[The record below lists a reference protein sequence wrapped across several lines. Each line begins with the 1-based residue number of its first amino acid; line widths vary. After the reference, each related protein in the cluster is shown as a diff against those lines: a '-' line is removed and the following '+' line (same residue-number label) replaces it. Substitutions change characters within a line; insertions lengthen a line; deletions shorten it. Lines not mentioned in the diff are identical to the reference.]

1 MSRLIT
7 GFSIRA
13 VQLLVV
19 AILFMWALPA
29 SAGGLSRKEQKQI
42 IEVVQ
47 AQLDAFAQDDAAKAF
62 SFAAPNIRHL
72 VGTAEKFIEM
82 VRTQYEIVYRP
93 SSTTFMQPNGEA
105 GEAVLKV
112 QMTDEHGDTWIATY
126 TLQRQKTKVWR
137 ITGCAVNEST
147 GTAV

>member
-1 MSRLIT
+1 MRWSIAGSSRRI
-7 GFSIRA
+7 A
-13 VQLLVV
+13 QLLIV
-19 AILFMWALPA
+19 AILGMLALPA
-29 SAGGLSRKEQKQI
+29 SAGGLSAKDQKQI

-47 AQLDAFAQDDAAKAF
+47 GQLNAFAQDDAAKAF

-72 VGTAEKFIEM
+72 VGSAENFLEM

-93 SSTTFMQPNGEA
+93 SSTTFMQPTGEA

-112 QMTDEHGDTWIATY
+112 RMTDEDGDTWITTY
-126 TLQRQKTKVWR
+126 TLQKQKSKVWR
-137 ITGCAVNEST
+137 ITGCAVDEAT

>member
-1 MSRLIT
+1 MGRLTT
-7 GFSIRA
+7 GFSMRA
-13 VQLLVV
+13 VQLLMV
-19 AILFMWALPA
+19 AFFGIWALPA
-29 SAGGLSRKEQKQI
+29 SAGGLSPKDQKQI

-62 SFAAPNIRHL
+62 SLAAPNIRHL
-72 VGTAEKFIEM
+72 VGTAENFLEM

-93 SSTTFMQPNGEA
+93 SSATFMQPMGEA

-112 QMTDEHGDTWIATY
+112 RMTDEDGDAWIATY
-126 TLQRQKTKVWR
+126 TLQRQKSKVWR

>member
-7 GFSIRA
+7 GFSRRA
-13 VQLLVV
+13 VQVLMV
-19 AILFMWALPA
+19 AFLGIWALPS
-29 SAGGLSRKEQKQI
+29 SAVGLSPKDQKQI

-47 AQLDAFAQDDAAKAF
+47 GQLNAFAKDDAAKAF

-72 VGTAEKFIEM
+72 VGTAENFLEM
-82 VRTQYEIVYRP
+82 VRTQYEIIYRP
-93 SSTTFMQPNGEA
+93 SSTTFMQPTGEA

-112 QMTDEHGDTWIATY
+112 RITDEDGDTWIASY
-126 TLQRQKTKVWR
+126 TLQKQKTKVWR
-137 ITGCAVNEST
+137 ITGCSVNEAT

>member
-7 GFSIRA
+7 GFSRRV
-13 VQLLVV
+13 VQLLMV
-19 AILFMWALPA
+19 AILGMLVLPA
-29 SAGGLSRKEQKQI
+29 SAGGLSPKDQKQI

-72 VGTAEKFIEM
+72 VGSAENFLEM
-82 VRTQYEIVYRP
+82 VRTKYEIVYRP
-93 SSTTFMQPNGEA
+93 SATTFMQPIGEA
-105 GEAVLKV
+105 GQAVLKV
-112 QMTDEHGDTWIATY
+112 RMTDEDGDIWIATY

-137 ITGCAVNEST
+137 ITGCALNEAT
-147 GTAV
+147 GIAV

>member
-7 GFSIRA
+7 GFSRRA
-13 VQLLVV
+13 VQLLIV
-19 AILFMWALPA
+19 AILGMWALPA
-29 SAGGLSRKEQKQI
+29 SAGGLSPKDQKQI

-47 AQLDAFAQDDAAKAF
+47 AQLNAFVQDDAAKAF
-62 SFAAPNIRHL
+62 SYAAPNIRHL
-72 VGTAEKFIEM
+72 VGTAESFLEM

-112 QMTDEHGDTWIATY
+112 RMTDEDGDAWIATY
-126 TLQRQKTKVWR
+126 TLQRQKNKTWK
-137 ITGCAVNEST
+137 ITGCAVNEAT

>member
-1 MSRLIT
+1 MIAFFGL
-7 GFSIRA
+7 GA
-13 VQLLVV
+13 
-19 AILFMWALPA
+19 MPA
-29 SAGGLSRKEQKQI
+29 GAGGLSPKDQKQI

-72 VGTAEKFIEM
+72 MGSAENFLEM

-93 SSTTFMQPNGEA
+93 SATTFMQPTGEA

-112 QMTDEHGDTWIATY
+112 RMTDEDGANWIATY
-126 TLQRQKTKVWR
+126 TLHKQKTKVWR
-137 ITGCAVNEST
+137 ITGCAVNEAT
-147 GTAV
+147 GTVV

>member
-7 GFSIRA
+7 GFSMQA
-13 VQLLVV
+13 AQLLMV
-19 AILFMWALPA
+19 AFLGLWAMPA
-29 SAGGLSRKEQKQI
+29 SAGGLSPKEQKQI

-62 SFAAPNIRHL
+62 SFAAPNIRQL
-72 VGTAEKFIEM
+72 VGNAENFLEM

-93 SSTTFMQPNGEA
+93 SSTTFMQPNGEV

-112 QMTDEHGDTWIATY
+112 RMTDEDGDAWIATY
-126 TLQRQKTKVWR
+126 TLQRQRNKTWK
-137 ITGCAVNEST
+137 ITGCAISEAT

>member
-7 GFSIRA
+7 GFSRRA
-13 VQLLVV
+13 TQLIMV
-19 AILFMWALPA
+19 AFLGIWVLPA
-29 SAGGLSRKEQKQI
+29 SAGSLSPKDQRQI

-47 AQLDAFAQDDAAKAF
+47 AQLNAFAQDDAVKAF

-72 VGTAEKFIEM
+72 VGSAENFLEM

-105 GEAVLKV
+105 GEAVMKV
-112 QMTDEHGDTWIATY
+112 RMTDEDGDAWIATY
-126 TLQRQKTKVWR
+126 TLQRQKNKTWK
-137 ITGCAVNEST
+137 ISGCAVASAT
-147 GTAV
+147 GTMV

>member
-7 GFSIRA
+7 GISRRT
-13 VQLLVV
+13 VQL
-19 AILFMWALPA
+19 FMIAFLGLWALPA
-29 SAGGLSRKEQKQI
+29 SAGGLSAKDQKQI

-62 SFAAPNIRHL
+62 SFAAPNIRHI
-72 VGTAEKFIEM
+72 VGSAENFLEM

-112 QMTDEHGDTWIATY
+112 RMTDEDGDAWIATY
-126 TLQRQKTKVWR
+126 TLQRQKNKIWK
-137 ITGCAVNEST
+137 ITGCAISEAT